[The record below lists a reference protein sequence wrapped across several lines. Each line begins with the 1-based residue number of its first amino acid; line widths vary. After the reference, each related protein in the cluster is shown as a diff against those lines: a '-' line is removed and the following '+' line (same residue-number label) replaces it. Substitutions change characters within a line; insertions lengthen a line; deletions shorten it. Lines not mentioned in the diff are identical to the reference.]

1 MLAFMYSCTTSYKR
15 NLILQ
20 FKKQFF
26 KYSCY
31 AVSDIDANKMNHT
44 AKNDGFFK
52 VCHSFK
58 GTILIVSDFPS
69 SGYFVNHVAAY
80 SVNVL
85 LTIATVLLNSV
96 TLLTFCKSS
105 QLRSKVSNILIMV
118 QSCIDLGVGA
128 IGNSFFSF
136 SLLSEI
142 RGAEHCFFKSAAWET
157 AVLMTILSMTTLSA
171 MNVERYL
178 GIVHP
183 LVHMAKVTRKRIVL
197 YIVFVSLLVM
207 IMFCLSLVFKQKIT
221 IFGVVVFGLHL
232 LSLTFVYIRIYFASV
247 SSSRMVHSEGS
258 QPERKKQRQFLKDIK
273 LAKTCFLVVA
283 CSLFCLLP
291 TGVSFRARIVKGF
304 DRVVTIIWA
313 RTFVML
319 NPSLNSAV
327 FFWRNR
333 MLRSEIQKT
342 IKNIDSYLKTSK

>member
-1 MLAFMYSCTTSYKR
+1 M
-15 NLILQ
+15 
-20 FKKQFF
+20 
-26 KYSCY
+26 
-31 AVSDIDANKMNHT
+31 
-44 AKNDGFFK
+44 NDGFFK

-58 GTILIVSDFPS
+58 GAIRIVSRFPS
-69 SGYFVNHVAAY
+69 DGYFVNYVVVY
-80 SVNVL
+80 GVNIL

-96 TLLTFCKSS
+96 TLLTFGKSS
-105 QLRSKVSNILIMV
+105 QLRSKLPNILIMV

-142 RGAEHCFFKSAAWET
+142 RGTERCFFKAAAYET

-171 MNVERYL
+171 MNIERYL

-183 LVHMAKVTRKRIVL
+183 LVHRTSVTRKRILL
-197 YIVFVSLLVM
+197 YIVFLSLLVI
-207 IMFCLSLVFKQKIT
+207 IMYCLSLVFKQKIT

-232 LSLTFVYIRIYFASV
+232 LSMTFVYIRIYFASV
-247 SSSRMVHSEGS
+247 SSSRMVHLEDS
-258 QPERKKQRQFLKDIK
+258 QSERKKQRQFLKDIK
-273 LAKTCFLVVA
+273 LAKICFLVVA

-291 TGVSFRARIVKGF
+291 TCISFTARIVKGF
-304 DRVVTIIWA
+304 DRVVMIIWA

-333 MLRSEIQKT
+333 MLRSEAQKT
-342 IKNIDSYLKTSK
+342 LKIIYSYLKTSQL